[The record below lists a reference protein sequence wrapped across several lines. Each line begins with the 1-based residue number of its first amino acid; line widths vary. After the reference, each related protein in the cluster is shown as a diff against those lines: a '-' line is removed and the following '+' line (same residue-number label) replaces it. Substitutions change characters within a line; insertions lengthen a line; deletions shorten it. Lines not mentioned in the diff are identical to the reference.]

1 MFRARSIQSSLSI
14 KDKILS
20 IDYILVISI
29 FILGLT
35 SILAMYST
43 DGGELKYHTKSHIL
57 RFFVFFSMFLTLSF
71 IQIRFWH
78 SQSYLIY
85 ILFFILLLGVKYF
98 GLTSSGSKRWLDL
111 YFMNL
116 QPSELMKI
124 GLILFLALLT
134 FSCVGTSSVGIFGS
148 GVSVAY
154 DPRTVGMQIDDS
166 IMQKNLIGRLT
177 LTDKK
182 YIISISAKVLDG
194 NIYLSGKVDEPE
206 EKLKIIKMAWETK
219 GARSVQSTVTIKGN
233 NNFKSTAKDILI
245 TSQLRTA
252 LIFNKLTKATNYT
265 IDTINGK
272 IYIFGIAMTK
282 KEKEKVI
289 SEADQIHGVKD
300 VIPSIYLVEELS
312 RNKN

>member
-1 MFRARSIQSSLSI
+1 MKKLP
-14 KDKILS
+14 IL
-20 IDYILVISI
+20 IL
-29 FILGLT
+29 
-35 SILAMYST
+35 
-43 DGGELKYHTKSHIL
+43 
-57 RFFVFFSMFLTLSF
+57 
-71 IQIRFWH
+71 
-78 SQSYLIY
+78 
-85 ILFFILLLGVKYF
+85 LFFYLH
-98 GLTSSGSKRWLDL
+98 
-111 YFMNL
+111 
-116 QPSELMKI
+116 
-124 GLILFLALLT
+124 
-134 FSCVGTSSVGIFGS
+134 SCVGSSSVGIFGS

-233 NNFKSTAKDILI
+233 SNFKSTAKDILI

>member
-1 MFRARSIQSSLSI
+1 MKNI
-14 KDKILS
+14 
-20 IDYILVISI
+20 
-29 FILGLT
+29 
-35 SILAMYST
+35 
-43 DGGELKYHTKSHIL
+43 
-57 RFFVFFSMFLTLSF
+57 
-71 IQIRFWH
+71 
-78 SQSYLIY
+78 
-85 ILFFILLLGVKYF
+85 FFILV
-98 GLTSSGSKRWLDL
+98 
-111 YFMNL
+111 
-116 QPSELMKI
+116 
-124 GLILFLALLT
+124 LALLT
-134 FSCVGTSSVGIFGS
+134 LSCVGTSSVGIFGS

-233 NNFKSTAKDILI
+233 SNFKSTAKDILI

-289 SEADQIHGVKD
+289 LEADQIHGVKD

>member
-1 MFRARSIQSSLSI
+1 MKNI
-14 KDKILS
+14 
-20 IDYILVISI
+20 
-29 FILGLT
+29 
-35 SILAMYST
+35 
-43 DGGELKYHTKSHIL
+43 
-57 RFFVFFSMFLTLSF
+57 
-71 IQIRFWH
+71 
-78 SQSYLIY
+78 
-85 ILFFILLLGVKYF
+85 FFILV
-98 GLTSSGSKRWLDL
+98 
-111 YFMNL
+111 
-116 QPSELMKI
+116 
-124 GLILFLALLT
+124 LALLT
-134 FSCVGTSSVGIFGS
+134 LSCVGTSSVGIFGS

-233 NNFKSTAKDILI
+233 SNFKSTAKDILI

-289 SEADQIHGVKD
+289 SEADQIHGVQD
-300 VIPSIYLVEELS
+300 VIPSIYLVEDLS

>member
-1 MFRARSIQSSLSI
+1 MKNI
-14 KDKILS
+14 
-20 IDYILVISI
+20 
-29 FILGLT
+29 
-35 SILAMYST
+35 
-43 DGGELKYHTKSHIL
+43 
-57 RFFVFFSMFLTLSF
+57 
-71 IQIRFWH
+71 
-78 SQSYLIY
+78 
-85 ILFFILLLGVKYF
+85 FFILL
-98 GLTSSGSKRWLDL
+98 
-111 YFMNL
+111 
-116 QPSELMKI
+116 
-124 GLILFLALLT
+124 LALLT

-148 GVSVAY
+148 GVSIAY

-233 NNFKSTAKDILI
+233 SNFKSTAKDILI
-245 TSQLRTA
+245 TSHLRTA
-252 LIFNKLTKATNYT
+252 QIFNKLTKATNYT

>member
-1 MFRARSIQSSLSI
+1 M
-14 KDKILS
+14 KNIL
-20 IDYILVISI
+20 YILV
-29 FILGLT
+29 
-35 SILAMYST
+35 
-43 DGGELKYHTKSHIL
+43 
-57 RFFVFFSMFLTLSF
+57 
-71 IQIRFWH
+71 
-78 SQSYLIY
+78 
-85 ILFFILLLGVKYF
+85 
-98 GLTSSGSKRWLDL
+98 
-111 YFMNL
+111 
-116 QPSELMKI
+116 
-124 GLILFLALLT
+124 LALLT

-233 NNFKSTAKDILI
+233 SNFKSTAKDILI

>member
-1 MFRARSIQSSLSI
+1 MKNI
-14 KDKILS
+14 
-20 IDYILVISI
+20 
-29 FILGLT
+29 
-35 SILAMYST
+35 
-43 DGGELKYHTKSHIL
+43 
-57 RFFVFFSMFLTLSF
+57 
-71 IQIRFWH
+71 
-78 SQSYLIY
+78 
-85 ILFFILLLGVKYF
+85 FFILV
-98 GLTSSGSKRWLDL
+98 
-111 YFMNL
+111 
-116 QPSELMKI
+116 
-124 GLILFLALLT
+124 LALLT
-134 FSCVGTSSVGIFGS
+134 LSCVGTSSVGIFGS

-182 YIISISAKVLDG
+182 YIISIGAKVLDG